1 MADVTGDSKWGP
13 IQRQSIDTVRSGG
26 RVDGSGVFNRLELP
40 SVEIVIPGGF
50 SPNGDGIN
58 DRFEIVRP
66 TNTTISLQIFNRWG
80 NAVYINSDYKN
91 DWKGKGTGNFLGQ
104 DVPDGTYYY
113 IVNATNKTT
122 NQVRNYVGFITLKR

>member
-1 MADVTGDSKWGP
+1 MRIGFDIMGGDFAPKEAIAGAILALQEIGPNDKIVLIGDSEQASNMLK
-13 IQRQSIDTVRSGG
+13 S
-26 RVDGSGVFNRLELP
+26 
-40 SVEIVIPGGF
+40 
-50 SPNGDGIN
+50 NGISD

-66 TNTTISLQIFNRWG
+66 TNTIISLEIFNRWG
-80 NAVYINSDYKN
+80 NAVYTSVDYKN
-91 DWKGKGTGNFLGQ
+91 DWRGKGSGNFLGQ